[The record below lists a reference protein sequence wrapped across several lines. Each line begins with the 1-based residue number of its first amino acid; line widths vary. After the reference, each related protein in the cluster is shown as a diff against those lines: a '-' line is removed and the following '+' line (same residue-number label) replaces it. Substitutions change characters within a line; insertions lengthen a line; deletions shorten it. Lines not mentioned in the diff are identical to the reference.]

1 MSVATQIVGYS
12 FLKKVM
18 SMENSV
24 GIKGN
29 HVRRKRV
36 CMGCGQGLFTQDY
49 ARGEYTCTTC
59 GLVASE
65 RSADPGPEWRA
76 FTTEEK
82 NARDRTGAPM
92 TLTIADKGI
101 STMIDW
107 RNKDASGR
115 TLTSTTRAA
124 MYRMRKWHIRSKL
137 HSSQNRNLS
146 IALSEMQRLSS
157 QLGIPYEVRETAAL
171 IYRRALMKRIVRG
184 RSIESVVAASIYLAC
199 RIHRIPRSLYE
210 IGTETEV
217 DRKKIG
223 YAVRL
228 IVSKIGITVPLPS
241 AKDLIPRLSADLK
254 LDGRTV
260 RKATEIIQQA
270 KDKYVSIGKSPGG
283 IAGAALYIAG
293 ILEEDR
299 RTQREIARVS
309 RVTEVTI
316 RNRYK
321 ELVRSL
327 GITFSI
333 DS

>member
-1 MSVATQIVGYS
+1 
-12 FLKKVM
+12 
-18 SMENSV
+18 MENSV
-24 GIKGN
+24 GIKN
-29 HVRRKRV
+29 KHVRQKRV
-36 CMGCGQGLFTQDY
+36 CMGCGQGFFTQDY
-49 ARGEYTCTTC
+49 TRGEYTCTKC

-65 RSADPGPEWRA
+65 RSADTGPEWRA
-76 FTTEEK
+76 FTSEERD
-82 NARDRTGAPM
+82 ARARTGAPM

-115 TLTSTTRAA
+115 TITSTTRAA

-137 HSSQNRNLS
+137 HSSQNRNLG
-146 IALSEMQRLSS
+146 IAMGEMQRLSS
-157 QLGIPYEVRETAAL
+157 QLGIPYDVRETAAL
-171 IYRRALMKRIVRG
+171 IYRKTLIKRIVRG

-199 RIHRIPRSLYE
+199 RIHRIPRSLDE
-210 IGTETEV
+210 IATETEV

-228 IVSKIGITVPLPS
+228 VVSKIEVTVPLPS
-241 AKDLIPRLSADLK
+241 ARDLIPRLSSDLM

-260 RKATEIIQQA
+260 RRATEIIQQA
-270 KDKYVSIGKSPGG
+270 KESYVSIGKSPGG

-327 GITFSI
+327 GITLSM